1 MIIQPGH
8 KMKTGKM
15 KQSIY
20 TFTFIA
26 LFAAAGNAQIAAGTV
41 ASSVLAKPVILNDV
55 ELKASFVNNAGTIS
69 WHSTAQIKVR
79 RYELEKSMNGENF
92 AYVTAFA
99 GTEKNYTTEDNN
111 LSAGITYYRLKI
123 VDEKGNALYSS
134 TQQIDTK
141 VSANEIKILPTQLDK
156 RIFVWLPANTT
167 ISSAVIT
174 DATGRTI
181 YNTSVSNITNIATV
195 ETIQLPAGVYSI
207 KLHTSKGEI
216 VKLKFNKAS

>member
-1 MIIQPGH
+1 
-8 KMKTGKM
+8 MKTGKM
-15 KQSIY
+15 KQLLY
-20 TFTFIA
+20 TFSFIT
-26 LFAAAGNAQIAAGTV
+26 LFAFAGNAQVAAGAV
-41 ASSVLAKPVILNDV
+41 ASSILAKPVVLTDV
-55 ELKASFVNNAGTIS
+55 EFKAAFVNNAGTIS

-79 RYELEKSMNGENF
+79 RYELEKSMDGENF
-92 AYVTAFA
+92 AYITAFA
-99 GTEKNYTTEDNN
+99 GTQKNYTAEDNN
-111 LSAGITYYRLKI
+111 LSEGVTYYRLKI
-123 VDEKGNALYSS
+123 VDEEGNFLYSS
-134 TQQIDTK
+134 TQQINTK
-141 VSANEIKILPTQLDK
+141 IAANEIKILPTQLDK

-216 VKLKFNKAS
+216 VKLKFNKSL